1 MPPTPGS
8 PGGQKPPPP
17 TSSRNPYRQRLRS
30 RPIRELRRARPPG
43 HSALPSQGREH
54 RAGSEMTNASAPATS
69 GQFEVPPD
77 ERAAADAAAL
87 LSSGLPLLLP
97 LLLLLPGQPAADTTT
112 AAAAT
117 ATATRRPL
125 SPARRPCPASGSRG
139 PPGFPSSHWEA
150 PRDAAPRDR
159 VPGSTSA
166 VPRGRK
172 GNWVPRQSCATRSA
186 APYIHTPTAERPRGA
201 RAAILS
207 EEGADEEGRRLSP
220 PACRRT
226 WTAGSPRSGVAFP
239 KPGVAPPPPWQ
250 ARYPNPGTAATLGN
264 SSGLVIRATAAWTP
278 FVQEKLACLSPLAF
292 PL

>member
-1 MPPTPGS
+1 MSPTPGS

-30 RPIRELRRARPPG
+30 RPIRELRRARPPVGSGALGRGPPSRPPHLPPHPRPKKEGEGSQSLTYSSAPPQG

-117 ATATRRPL
+117 ATATARPA
-125 SPARRPCPASGSRG
+125 PATSPCPAPRAHLA
-139 PPGFPSSHWEA
+139 PPP
-150 PRDAAPRDR
+150 
-159 VPGSTSA
+159 
-166 VPRGRK
+166 
-172 GNWVPRQSCATRSA
+172 
-186 APYIHTPTAERPRGA
+186 IA
-201 RAAILS
+201 RAAPLP
-207 EEGADEEGRRLSP
+207 RLRLSRAAGLSLVP
-220 PACRRT
+220 LGSASRR
-226 WTAGSPRSGVAFP
+226 GSTGPR
-239 KPGVAPPPPWQ
+239 
-250 ARYPNPGTAATLGN
+250 ARIDKCGASRPQ
-264 SSGLVIRATAAWTP
+264 R
-278 FVQEKLACLSPLAF
+278 
-292 PL
+292 